1 MGIAD
6 WWVHHCGQSASTMA
20 VVAQGR
26 VFEIDSSTCS
36 QPERERDGGDDDAS
50 GDEWGVNEWQVAG
63 SRKMKRSKSE
73 RMGVNARQKKR
84 QTHPAF
90 RVHGPSQ
97 VATKG
102 LFQQAF
108 VAKFFPRMKRF
119 QIRRPESP
127 LEESP
132 LKAREIVAADGGDT
146 RRRSGSRF
154 RTLFSRSAAAPVQ
167 QEGVKVP
174 DTAVFPLE
182 WLSSETSVRFEEEA
196 RSLLSN
202 GAGQF
207 QITSEGCGGAY
218 FLQDQSS
225 SRSKSMPL
233 GIFKPRDEE
242 YMAPKN
248 PRGYVKENAVVGETE
263 HPVNKGFRVGNG
275 ALRERAAYVLDE
287 VYGSFSGVPATGVM
301 TLTVHGEEK
310 EGSMQRFVPSECSAE
325 DMGTL
330 KFAIPEVHK
339 IGILDVRLFNT
350 DRHAG
355 NILLGSRPDEQTY
368 SMTPIDHGFCL
379 PSYKYLDS
387 ATFDWLYWP
396 QAQFPFTCAELEHI
410 ASLNVSRDASM
421 LRSLGIEE
429 ECIATMRIS
438 TTFLKIGAEAGFS
451 LFEIASCLQR
461 EGDFSSPSQLE
472 DLVAIAVAVVEQ
484 QTGLS
489 EQINGGEVEFLDA
502 LIAEVERAATA
513 MFEDQPKKKVRSISC
528 FS

>member
-1 MGIAD
+1 M
-6 WWVHHCGQSASTMA
+6 TMA

-26 VFEIDSSTCS
+26 VFEFEGSACSSQLDGELS
-36 QPERERDGGDDDAS
+36 EYESERDASESDGDAS
-50 GDEWGVNEWQVAG
+50 EWKTAG

-73 RMGVNARQKKR
+73 RMGMNARRQKKKS
-84 QTHPAF
+84 HSA
-90 RVHGPSQ
+90 VLLHGPTAQ

-108 VAKFFPRMKRF
+108 VAKFFPRMRRY
-119 QIRRPESP
+119 QIRREESP
-127 LEESP
+127 LESSP
-132 LKAREIVAADGGDT
+132 LKTREADEEIGS
-146 RRRSGSRF
+146 RRRAGSRL
-154 RTLFSRSAAAPVQ
+154 RGLFSRSSSVISAP
-167 QEGVKVP
+167 QEEIKEEVESTIVDKQ
-174 DTAVFPLE
+174 D
-182 WLSSETSVRFEEEA
+182 WLVSEKSVRFQDKV
-196 RSLLSN
+196 RDVLSN
-202 GAGQF
+202 GASEF
-207 QITSEGCGGAY
+207 EITSEGCGGAY

-225 SRSKSMPL
+225 LSKKTAMPV

-248 PRGYVKENAVVGETE
+248 PRGYVKENAVVGVTE

-275 ALRERAAYVLDE
+275 ALRERAAYLLDE
-287 VYGSFSGVPATGVM
+287 VYGGFSGVPVTSVM

-355 NILLGSRPDEQTY
+355 NILLSPRADERTY
-368 SMTPIDHGFCL
+368 KMTPIDHGFCL
-379 PSYKYLDS
+379 PSYKHLDS
-387 ATFDWLYWP
+387 ATFDWLHWP
-396 QAQFPFTCAELEHI
+396 QAQFPFTVAELDHI
-410 ASLNVSRDASM
+410 ASLNVSRDVGM

-429 ECIATMRIS
+429 ECIATMRM
-438 TTFLKIGAEAGFS
+438 TTAFLKIGAKAGFS

-461 EGDFSSPSQLE
+461 DGDFSTPSQLE
-472 DLVAIAVAVVEQ
+472 DLVAIAVAVVEK
-484 QTGLS
+484 QTGLL
-489 EQINGGEVEFLDA
+489 EQVNGGEVKFVDA
-502 LIAEVERAATA
+502 LVAEVERAATE
-513 MFEDQPKKKVRSISC
+513 MLEDQPKKKVRSISC